1 MEKKNVVKKAKEM
14 TKKAKEVTKKIINEV
29 AKEVEFQPQE
39 IRIEL
44 KNIKRFGLNQDGT
57 YKLILRDGTV
67 LIGAKREKDYFIITV
82 NTEAV
87 KEDLLKK
94 IK

>member
-1 MEKKNVVKKAKEM
+1 MEKKNVVKKARKM
-14 TKKAKEVTKKIINEV
+14 AKKIINEV

-39 IRIEL
+39 IKIEL
-44 KNIKRFGLNQDGT
+44 KNIKRFSLNQDGT

-67 LIGAKREKDYFIITV
+67 LMDAKRERDYFIITV

-87 KEDLLKK
+87 KEELLQK

>member
-1 MEKKNVVKKAKEM
+1 MEKKNVVKKAK
-14 TKKAKEVTKKIINEV
+14 KVAKKIINEV

-39 IRIEL
+39 IKIEL
-44 KNIKRFGLNQDGT
+44 KNIKRFSLNQDGT

-67 LIGAKREKDYFIITV
+67 LMDAKREKDYFIITV

-87 KEDLLKK
+87 KEDLLQK

>member
-1 MEKKNVVKKAKEM
+1 MEKKNVVKKAK
-14 TKKAKEVTKKIINEV
+14 KVAKKIINEV

-39 IRIEL
+39 IKIEL
-44 KNIKRFGLNQDGT
+44 KNIKRFSLNQDRT

-67 LIGAKREKDYFIITV
+67 LMDAKREKDYFIITV

-87 KEDLLKK
+87 KEDLLQK

>member
-1 MEKKNVVKKAKEM
+1 MEKKNVVKKAK
-14 TKKAKEVTKKIINEV
+14 KVAKKIINEV

-44 KNIKRFGLNQDGT
+44 KNIKRFSLNQDGT

-67 LIGAKREKDYFIITV
+67 LMDAKREKDYFIITV

-87 KEDLLKK
+87 KEDLLQK

>member
-1 MEKKNVVKKAKEM
+1 MEKKNVVKKAK
-14 TKKAKEVTKKIINEV
+14 KVAKKIINEV

-39 IRIEL
+39 IKIEL
-44 KNIKRFGLNQDGT
+44 KNIKRFSLNQDGT

-67 LIGAKREKDYFIITV
+67 LMDAKREKDYFIITV

>member
-1 MEKKNVVKKAKEM
+1 MEKKNVVKKAK
-14 TKKAKEVTKKIINEV
+14 KVAKKIINEV

-39 IRIEL
+39 IKIEL
-44 KNIKRFGLNQDGT
+44 KNIKRFSLNQDGT

-67 LIGAKREKDYFIITV
+67 LVDAKKEKDYFIITV

>member
-1 MEKKNVVKKAKEM
+1 MEKKNVVKKAK
-14 TKKAKEVTKKIINEV
+14 KVAKKIINEV

-39 IRIEL
+39 IKIEL
-44 KNIKRFGLNQDGT
+44 KNIKRFSLNQNGT

-67 LIGAKREKDYFIITV
+67 LMDAKREKDYFIITV

-87 KEDLLKK
+87 KEDLLQK